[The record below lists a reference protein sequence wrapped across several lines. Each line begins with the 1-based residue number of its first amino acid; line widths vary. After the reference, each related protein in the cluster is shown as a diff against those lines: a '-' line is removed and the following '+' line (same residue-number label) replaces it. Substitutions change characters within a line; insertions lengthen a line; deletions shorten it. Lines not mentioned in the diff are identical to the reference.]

1 MSDSKQFIDQIEAGK
16 FNDAKETA
24 FELMR
29 NKSAEVVDMK
39 RVEASTTWMDKQ
51 ADEDL
56 ETDNS

>member
-1 MSDSKQFIDQIEAGK
+1 MSDSKQFVDQIEAGK

-24 FELMR
+24 FELM
-29 NKSAEVVDMK
+29 KSKTAEVVDMK
-39 RVEASTTWMDKQ
+39 RVETSTTWMDRK

>member
-1 MSDSKQFIDQIEAGK
+1 MSDSKQFVDQIEAGK

-24 FELMR
+24 FELMK
-29 NKSAEVVDMK
+29 NKTAEVVDMK
-39 RVEASTTWMDKQ
+39 RVETSTTWTDRK

>member
-24 FELMR
+24 FDLLK
-29 NKSAEVVDMK
+29 NKTAEVVDMK
-39 RVEASTTWMDKQ
+39 RVEMSTKWTETSN
-51 ADEDL
+51 EDV